1 MLYFDEIF
9 LNTGEKR
16 RKNFC
21 FLSRYPL
28 VRYFMTASVSLFGFR
43 LLRNSA
49 QAFVCKNKGLL
60 LSVVNIVLQL
70 LFLLS
75 STAPLCLF
83 FSRCDVDE

>member
-1 MLYFDEIF
+1 MLYFDELF

-28 VRYFMTASVSLFGFR
+28 VRYFMTASVSLFGFG

-60 LSVVNIVLQL
+60 LFSCKYRFAAFIPS
-70 LFLLS
+70 FKH
-75 STAPLCLF
+75 STAVSF